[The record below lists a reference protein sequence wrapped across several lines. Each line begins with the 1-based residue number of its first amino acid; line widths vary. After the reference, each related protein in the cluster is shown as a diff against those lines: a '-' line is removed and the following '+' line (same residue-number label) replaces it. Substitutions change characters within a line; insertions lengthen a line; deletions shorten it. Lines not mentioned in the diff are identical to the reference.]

1 MLTSSYNPLLVLLSL
16 LVAILSAYTSFGLS
30 SRIATTPGRAARA
43 WLAGGAC
50 ALGLGIWAMHFVG
63 MLAVSLPIPLGY
75 DPAIT
80 AASLALAIAACAFAL
95 WIVSRKTLP
104 MQRLAVAALVMGGA
118 IAGMHYTGMAALRMT
133 PAVHYE
139 TGLFVLSILVAVGA
153 SGAGL
158 AIAFHLRVAAA
169 RLRGLR
175 FGAAAVMGLAIVGM
189 HYTGM
194 AAAQFA
200 SGSRCGAATSG
211 ASAGWLALTVVLVTL
226 AVLAIAVV
234 TSVLDARLEARTAAL
249 TASLEKANETLTH
262 LALHDPLTKLPNR
275 LLLEDRLQQAIQT
288 ASRDGTRF
296 AVMFMDL
303 DGFKAVNDG
312 FGHHVGDRLL
322 LDVAQRVVGN
332 LAAGDTIA
340 RIGGDEFVML
350 AQIDEPADAAAL
362 ADDLRAVIE
371 APFHTAGHELNL
383 SASIGIAIFPGDG
396 TDQQTL
402 LTHADA
408 AMYHVKGSGRNG
420 YRFFDASMVPD
431 VHEQI
436 TLARDLR
443 QALPR
448 KELTLHYQPKVRAPA
463 GPVVGAEALL
473 RWQHPARGLVPPDR
487 FIPIAE
493 KTGLIVPIG
502 EWVLDEACRQVR
514 AWHDAGYTG
523 WNVAVNLSSLQ
534 FGHVGLV
541 DAVREALDRHALDAS
556 ALTLEVTES
565 TAMRDVKASLAIL
578 QQLAE
583 MGVRIS
589 IDDFGTGY
597 SSLLYLKRLPAAEL
611 KIDRAFVRELHSGG
625 EDAAIVSAIVALG
638 HTLKLEIVAEGV
650 ETPGQQRFLSE
661 TGCDMLQGFLFGR
674 PVPAS
679 QFVDVAARNAAL
691 LRAGA
696 PLVLQ

>member
-1 MLTSSYNPLLVLLSL
+1 V
-16 LVAILSAYTSFGLS
+16 
-30 SRIATTPGRAARA
+30 
-43 WLAGGAC
+43 
-50 ALGLGIWAMHFVG
+50 
-63 MLAVSLPIPLGY
+63 
-75 DPAIT
+75 
-80 AASLALAIAACAFAL
+80 
-95 WIVSRKTLP
+95 
-104 MQRLAVAALVMGGA
+104 
-118 IAGMHYTGMAALRMT
+118 
-133 PAVHYE
+133 
-139 TGLFVLSILVAVGA
+139 
-153 SGAGL
+153 
-158 AIAFHLRVAAA
+158 
-169 RLRGLR
+169 
-175 FGAAAVMGLAIVGM
+175 
-189 HYTGM
+189 
-194 AAAQFA
+194 
-200 SGSRCGAATSG
+200 
-211 ASAGWLALTVVLVTL
+211 GWLALTVVLVTL

-275 LLLEDRLQQAIQT
+275 LLLEDRLQQAITT

-322 LDVAQRVVGN
+322 LNVAQRVVGN

-362 ADDLRAVIE
+362 ADTLRAAIE
-371 APFHTAGHELNL
+371 APFDTAGHELNL
-383 SASIGIAIFPGDG
+383 SVSIGIAIFPGDG
-396 TDQQTL
+396 ADQQTL

-408 AMYHVKGSGRNG
+408 AMYHVKGTGRNG

-534 FGHVGLV
+534 FGHAGLV
-541 DAVREALDRHALDAS
+541 DAVREALDRHALEAS

-611 KIDRAFVRELHSGG
+611 KIDRAFVRELHSGS

-650 ETPGQQRFLSE
+650 ETPGQQHFLTE